1 LRKEGASVG
10 LYDSVECDYPLPDP
24 EYQELEFQTRDFEW
38 VMQRY
43 AITRDGRLLK
53 RAPRPEP
60 GRELIALERDAELPV
75 HGDLLIYAADP
86 ATDQGLIE
94 YRVRFLH
101 GRVERV
107 QRWEGFGA
115 ERRRRLP
122 RREPAALEPKPPR
135 LQPGAMGRPIT
146 AEELVA
152 HAPSRL
158 ELLGGRIPGE
168 KGLLLLILTSLGVR
182 RAAALVGYEVWKKG
196 LE

>member
-1 LRKEGASVG
+1 MG

-115 ERRRRLP
+115 ERRRWSGTRSGRRDWSERCP
-122 RREPAALEPKPPR
+122 RS
-135 LQPGAMGRPIT
+135 
-146 AEELVA
+146 
-152 HAPSRL
+152 APSTVSSSGCSGVTT
-158 ELLGGRIPGE
+158 LLR
-168 KGLLLLILTSLGVR
+168 TSTRCMLSTR
-182 RAAALVGYEVWKKG
+182 RASGYETFVSSEDRCLVGRWRSYANGPWFTAAS
-196 LE
+196 